1 MVKNFAILASFVWM
15 TSNTHSQERLA
26 QLSNEPECTM
36 EITTLNQNKGRL
48 LSLMDEST
56 VHNKILIS
64 LLQGDV
70 AKNTIAE
77 EETKL
82 KWIYKDILGLSIE
95 QQDRLE
101 NLRVRVC
108 INLENYKKERSLY
121 DIYTRIAVEGLKGL
135 H

>member
-1 MVKNFAILASFVWM
+1 M
-15 TSNTHSQERLA
+15 
-26 QLSNEPECTM
+26 
-36 EITTLNQNKGRL
+36 NQNKGRL